1 MEKPERQGV
10 AAWKTASERLLEAKQ
25 EAVGQREEDHLGF
38 PGPTERT
45 SRA

>member
-10 AAWKTASERLLEAKQ
+10 AAWKTASEQLLEAKQ
-25 EAVGQREEDHLGF
+25 EAVGQGEDHLGF

-45 SRA
+45 ACA